1 MAPSNRR
8 GKETPS
14 SKTKGKA
21 SGGKTKNTPKTT
33 TTNKPPGSNK
43 RHGAGGNAS
52 GNSALQTKS
61 KNTTTLEAETLPIPL
76 QQLLL
81 NVFQSG
87 LLSDKLAPRPLSRP
101 LSELVQTLKTHLYRR
116 DFVSAFADADE
127 ELLRAYALRWSAGRA
142 LGYAGIFAAVCGMT
156 MKERGGGE
164 RRGLAGEHVVCIG
177 GGAGAEIAALAA
189 VFRWLSDEENLKK
202 SDFTGCGA
210 RDGQSGIQSIGS
222 GLAGVGLHDGK
233 ELEDGQL
240 ATTAQPN
247 DAPVR
252 RPFSQLSV
260 TGVDI
265 ADWSSLVS
273 TLSRAFGS
281 ESIPSSKVCPAPLVR
296 CKNEDSQVD
305 GGFRVSFKK
314 ADVLS
319 LTDKEVNSLILKPDS
334 DVGDIKHETVL
345 VTLMFTLNELFST
358 SIPKTTAFLLRLTD
372 AVRPG
377 TILLVVDSPGS
388 YSTVALGGNRENTAA
403 TSSDQEKQT
412 ASEETK
418 PQRKYPMRFLLD
430 HSLLSV
436 AAGQW
441 ECIVSDDSR
450 WFRRD
455 AAQLR
460 YQVGDGIGLEDMRYQ
475 IHVYRRLGSC

>member
-1 MAPSNRR
+1 MPPSNRR
-8 GKETPS
+8 GKET

-21 SGGKTKNTPKTT
+21 NSKTKNTPKTT
-33 TTNKPPGSNK
+33 TTNKPTGSNK
-43 RHGAGGNAS
+43 KHGE
-52 GNSALQTKS
+52 NSALRTKANS
-61 KNTTTLEAETLPIPL
+61 LLEAETLPIPL

-87 LLSDKLAPRPLSRP
+87 LLSARVAPRPLSRP

-142 LGYAGIFAAVCGMT
+142 LGYAGIFAAVCGMIVQ
-156 MKERGGGE
+156 ERGSGGE
-164 RRGLAGEHVVCIG
+164 RRGVFSGEHVVCIG
-177 GGAGAEIAALAA
+177 GGAGGEIAALAA
-189 VFRWLSDEENLKK
+189 VFRWLSDEERK
-202 SDFTGCGA
+202 SDFTGCDA
-210 RDGQSGIQSIGS
+210 RDGQSAIQSIGS
-222 GLAGVGLHDGK
+222 GLADVTLHDEK
-233 ELEDGQL
+233 ELEDGQH
-240 ATTAQPN
+240 ATVQPN

-281 ESIPSSKVCPAPLVR
+281 ESIPSSKACPAPLVPG
-296 CKNEDSQVD
+296 KDGDNQVD
-305 GGFRVSFKK
+305 GGFQASFKK
-314 ADVLS
+314 ADVLN
-319 LTDKEVNSLILKPDS
+319 LTDEEVNSLILKPDS
-334 DVGDIKHETVL
+334 DGAPIKHETML

-372 AVRPG
+372 AIRPG

-388 YSTVALGGNRENTAA
+388 YSTVALGANRENTTA
-403 TSSDQEKQT
+403 TSSGSSQDTGQEKQT

-455 AAQLR
+455 VAQLR
-460 YQVGDGIGLEDMRYQ
+460 YQVGDGIGLEDMRFQ